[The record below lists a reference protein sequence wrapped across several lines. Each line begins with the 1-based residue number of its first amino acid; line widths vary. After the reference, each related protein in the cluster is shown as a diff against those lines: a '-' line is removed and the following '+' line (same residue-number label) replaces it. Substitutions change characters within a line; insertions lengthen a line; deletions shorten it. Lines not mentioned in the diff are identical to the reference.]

1 MRESY
6 IKNYAQGMM
15 LRASLDLLWHH
26 VSWPP
31 PNGEALTID
40 EWGLPFHL
48 TSTSAPYIPIFIR
61 TADRALYHATNAW
74 RQLALDLSVI
84 RHLNFELEADMR
96 LSTNDRATKYE
107 IEAFLGSVVSITENN
122 LIGGKKRNRL
132 GRSWGLG
139 EPLIEQLRVLAE
151 DFKRLGIE
159 SKWKDVRNSA
169 YHLNPEMTDW
179 GIIADIR
186 NANGTYNVKLEGIH
200 YAEGAPT
207 DFVELLNE
215 SYSAFIEYIT
225 KVRDALT
232 EFSLQKITIPQHNTY
247 HNIFDPLG
255 NMLVGYGKDGY
266 DLRYFPET
274 AVDFVGP
281 LKVS

>member
-1 MRESY
+1 
-6 IKNYAQGMM
+6 MM

-31 PNGEALTID
+31 SKDIAITID
-40 EWGLPFHL
+40 QWGQPFHL

-61 TADRALYHATNAW
+61 TADRALHHATNAW

-84 RHLNFELEADMR
+84 PHLNFELEADAI

-107 IEAFLGSVVSITENN
+107 IEAFLGSVVAITEDN
-122 LIGGKKRNRL
+122 LIGVKKRNRL

-139 EPLIEQLRVLAE
+139 EALIQQLRALAE
-151 DFKRLGIE
+151 DFKKLGIA
-159 SKWKDVRNSA
+159 SKWKEVRNSA

-179 GIIADIR
+179 GILASIR
-186 NANGTYNVKLEGIH
+186 NANGIYHVKLEGVH

-207 DFVELLNE
+207 DFVELFNE

-225 KVRDALT
+225 KVRDLLT
-232 EFSLQKITIPQHNTY
+232 EFSLQHIQVPQHNTY
-247 HNIFDPLG
+247 HSIIDPLG
-255 NMLVGYGKDGY
+255 NMGVGYGKDGY
-266 DLRYFPET
+266 DLRHFPQT
-274 AVDFVGP
+274 AADFVGP
-281 LKVS
+281 LRNCLWSFSRD